1 MRALLI
7 AFLLIAGTA
16 EAATVTFVSPLPGS
30 QAIGPLAIEVSTDA
44 ANVDRVEFSVDGKLA
59 GVART
64 KPYRIAH
71 DFGTALDAHEVTAKV
86 FSNGYRTVDSANVRT
101 AALTAGE
108 SISVDL
114 VEVPLRVR
122 SSQRLRTDDLR
133 VEENGVAQTIRD
145 IQADRGP
152 ASFVFVVDRSLS
164 MSGGRLAEA
173 LRAIDGER
181 TMLRAGDTAS
191 IIFFNHN
198 VSKPRPIEAGESV
211 AGLFRDVPPSGGTSL
226 RDAVASIAPRQR
238 TYVIVITDGGDRNSE
253 LSEEAALRRVSGT
266 KTTIDALTLGSGSSF
281 LEKAAK
287 NTGGVVIEV
296 DRGAIQRALHTLLAD
311 INSRYTVVY
320 QSNASAPGWRSISVR
335 PRRSGVSIAMARKG
349 YFAQ

>member
-1 MRALLI
+1 VRVLLLAFAL
-7 AFLLIAGTA
+7 AAGVA
-16 EAATVTFVSPLPGS
+16 GAATVSFVSPLPGS
-30 QAIGPLAIEVSTDA
+30 QAVGPLAIEVTTDTT
-44 ANVDRVEFSVDGKLA
+44 NVDRVEFSIDGKLA

-86 FSNGYRTVDSANVRT
+86 FSHGYRTVDSASVRT

-114 VEVPLRVR
+114 VEVPVRIR
-122 SSQRLRTDDLR
+122 SSKRLRTDDLQ
-133 VEENGVAQTIRD
+133 VEENGVEQTIRD
-145 IQADRGP
+145 IHFDRGP

-164 MSGGRLAEA
+164 MNGGRLGEA

-181 TMLRAGDTAS
+181 NMLRAGDTAS
-191 IIFFNHN
+191 IILFNHN
-198 VSKPRPIEAGESV
+198 VSKPRPIIAGQSLLTMF
-211 AGLFRDVPPSGGTSL
+211 GDVPPSGGTSL
-226 RDAVASIAPRQR
+226 RDAVASITARQR

-253 LSEEAALRRVSGT
+253 LSEDAALRRVSGT
-266 KTTIDALTLGSGSSF
+266 KTTIDALTIDSQSSF

-287 NTGGVVIEV
+287 NTGGVVVDV
-296 DRGAIQRALHTLLAD
+296 DRGGIQRALHSLLVD

-320 QSNASAPGWRSISVR
+320 QSSASGRGWRSILVK
-335 PRRSGVSIAMARKG
+335 PRRNGIAIAMARKG
-349 YFAQ
+349 YFAE

>member
-1 MRALLI
+1 MRGLLI
-7 AFLLIAGTA
+7 AVLLAAGA
-16 EAATVTFVSPLPGS
+16 ADAATVTFVSPLPGA

-44 ANVDRVEFSVDGKLA
+44 PDVDRVEFSVDGKLA

-64 KPYRIAH
+64 KPFRIAH

-86 FSNGYRTVDSANVRT
+86 FSNGYRTVDSASVRT
-101 AALTAGE
+101 AALTAAE
-108 SISVDL
+108 SMNVDL

-122 SSQRLRTDDLR
+122 SSQRLRNADLR
-133 VEENGVAQTIRD
+133 VEENGIEQTIRD
-145 IQADRGP
+145 IHADRGP

-173 LRAIDGER
+173 LRAIEGER

-191 IIFFNHN
+191 IILFNHN
-198 VSKPRPIEAGESV
+198 VSKPRPIESGQSV
-211 AGLFRDVPPSGGTSL
+211 SSLFRDVPPSGGTSL
-226 RDAVASIAPRQR
+226 RDAVASIAPRLR

-266 KTTIDALTLGSGSSF
+266 RTTIDALVLGNESAF

-287 NTGGVVIEV
+287 NTGGVVVGVE
-296 DRGAIQRALHTLLAD
+296 RGGIQRALHQLLAD

-320 QSNASAPGWRSISVR
+320 QSSGSGRGWRSIAVV
-335 PRRSGVSIAMARKG
+335 PRRAGLTIAMARKG
-349 YFAQ
+349 YFAE